1 MPRINLLPWREE
13 QRKQR
18 QQQFGIAIVLSVLLA
33 GLVIWLGN
41 MFYQSRID
49 YQEARNQR
57 LETEIAELNK
67 AIKEIE
73 GLERQKERLLARMEI
88 IEQLQ
93 TSRPLVVHLFDE
105 LVRTLPEG
113 VYLTGV
119 KQTGREIEITGTAQS
134 STRVSAFM
142 RNIDASEWL
151 TDPDLEQIR
160 TVDAGQAER
169 FNFTLK
175 AKQVKVLDEDE
186 EEAA

>member
-41 MFYQSRID
+41 LFYQSRID
-49 YQEARNQR
+49 YQEER
-57 LETEIAELNK
+57 
-67 AIKEIE
+67 AIEEIE

-93 TSRPLVVHLFDE
+93 TSRPMVVHLFDE
-105 LVRTLPEG
+105 LVRTLPDG
-113 VYLTGV
+113 VYLTGI
-119 KQTGREIEITGTAQS
+119 KQSGREIQITGTAQS

-160 TVDAGQAER
+160 TVEAGQAER

>member
-1 MPRINLLPWREE
+1 QEE
-13 QRKQR
+13 
-18 QQQFGIAIVLSVLLA
+18 
-33 GLVIWLGN
+33 
-41 MFYQSRID
+41 
-49 YQEARNQR
+49 RNQR
-57 LETEIAELNK
+57 LEAEIAELNK
-67 AIKEIE
+67 AIEEIE

-88 IEQLQ
+88 IEDLQ

-113 VYLTGV
+113 VYLTGI
-119 KQTGREIEITGTAQS
+119 KQSGREIEITGSAQS

-160 TVDAGQAER
+160 TLDAGQAER
-169 FNFTLK
+169 FNFVLK
-175 AKQVKVLDEDE
+175 AKQVKVLDDDE

>member
-1 MPRINLLPWREE
+1 MPRINLLPWREA

-18 QQQFGIAIVLSVLLA
+18 QQQFGIAIVLAVLVA

-41 MFYQSRID
+41 VFYQGRID

-57 LETEIAELNK
+57 LEAEIAELNK
-67 AIKEIE
+67 AIEEIE

-119 KQTGREIEITGTAQS
+119 KQTGREIQITGTAQS

-151 TDPDLEQIR
+151 EDPDLEQIR
-160 TVDAGQAER
+160 TVEAGQAER
-169 FNFTLK
+169 FNFVLK
-175 AKQVKVLDEDE
+175 AKQVQILDEDE